1 MLFGFFQ
8 HKINEAIKR
17 LYNIDFPVIVSVPSQ
32 KNAGDLT
39 TNVAFLLSKN
49 INKSV
54 PEIALEI
61 IEELKKDQW
70 FTYYTSNNIVE
81 AKGHLNW
88 NLNQT
93 AFSDALYIL
102 YNDSGLGQN
111 DALVGEDIAIEFV
124 SANPTGPLS
133 VVNGRA
139 AVIGDTLV
147 NIFEKSGAYVR
158 SHYYVNDNPQS
169 GQIIALQ
176 NTFDYYDKIQNG
188 EEIDFPADG
197 YQGEAIKKAWK
208 HYNKLKHNC
217 ENNNDA
223 FFKYGVGQLTFEQT
237 GVLHA
242 SLGIRFSNITS
253 ENEIIKQ
260 ITIQEAFKYAGK
272 NIDDFTYLSEGAL
285 WLKTKDYGD
294 DKDRVIIREDGRP
307 TYFHNDIIYH
317 AHKIMYSPC
326 GTRLINIWG
335 ADHHGYIARMNAV
348 MRMWSKPDIEIIL
361 TQMVNLEIEE
371 NGESKIFMG
380 SKRDGQ
386 YLLLKEDFVDKI
398 GQDAARW
405 YFLNS
410 DPSNH
415 TTINVAKAAEQ
426 NMNNPVF
433 YVQYAHARFCRILSK
448 SNDLN
453 VTIGNQFI
461 NLHLNSSKE
470 ATNLIL
476 KLDMYSDVVSRAAF
490 HLNPQLVKIYL
501 YELAQ
506 LMHIFYEN
514 DRLIYQNKENWLAG
528 LYLVKTASNV
538 LKDGLNLLGISA
550 PEHMAPSD
558 CE

>member
-1 MLFGFFQ
+1 
-8 HKINEAIKR
+8 
-17 LYNIDFPVIVSVPSQ
+17 
-32 KNAGDLT
+32 
-39 TNVAFLLSKN
+39 
-49 INKSV
+49 
-54 PEIALEI
+54 
-61 IEELKKDQW
+61 
-70 FTYYTSNNIVE
+70 
-81 AKGHLNW
+81 
-88 NLNQT
+88 
-93 AFSDALYIL
+93 
-102 YNDSGLGQN
+102 
-111 DALVGEDIAIEFV
+111 
-124 SANPTGPLS
+124 
-133 VVNGRA
+133 
-139 AVIGDTLV
+139 
-147 NIFEKSGAYVR
+147 
-158 SHYYVNDNPQS
+158 
-169 GQIIALQ
+169 
-176 NTFDYYDKIQNG
+176 
-188 EEIDFPADG
+188 
-197 YQGEAIKKAWK
+197 
-208 HYNKLKHNC
+208 
-217 ENNNDA
+217 
-223 FFKYGVGQLTFEQT
+223 
-237 GVLHA
+237 
-242 SLGIRFSNITS
+242 
-253 ENEIIKQ
+253 
-260 ITIQEAFKYAGK
+260 
-272 NIDDFTYLSEGAL
+272 
-285 WLKTKDYGD
+285 
-294 DKDRVIIREDGRP
+294 
-307 TYFHNDIIYH
+307 
-317 AHKIMYSPC
+317 
-326 GTRLINIWG
+326 
-335 ADHHGYIARMNAV
+335 
-348 MRMWSKPDIEIIL
+348 
-361 TQMVNLEIEE
+361 
-371 NGESKIFMG
+371 MG

-476 KLDMYSDVVSRAAF
+476 KLDMYSDVVSRAAI